1 MERNDHPLSGSFLK
15 RITRLD
21 KKMYV
26 VFTLAYLIVVFF
38 IWAAHVVPDPANF
51 TMGKFSKVTI
61 RSEYTYQ
68 YLDKFNIEIMV
79 RSIASKKPNFFRYLG
94 EHRTVYEN
102 NLSNFIELLKNR
114 NASQFNDLFRE
125 SNFLFST
132 SVYNYILSNRMIIAK
147 YANRLS
153 YLYEVLTSGYVLI
166 DQLKNE
172 GDFPFFVLINNLE
185 TNQVAKEK
193 ALISPLDKGFVLSL
207 IGKLY
212 TGMDKEFKSA
222 LAEIFINLVKPNA
235 IYDEQIRNSMIQVE
249 LERSKNYKV
258 INKGDFIV
266 KRGELINNDNAG
278 KILAYID
285 YKTKDVQGNI
295 WYYFLLALILFVFII
310 YRFYKFEKETF
321 RKDYNIYIALLSFV
335 FVNGIYCS
343 IYVFNEIS
351 YLPFFLTIPYAIVSI
366 TLPLLLRNIRSSLIL
381 LVSFSFYYL
390 FYPSYD
396 LISFINFI
404 ILSFL
409 TVYTSQVLKN
419 RNDFFKVALILA
431 VYEVVF
437 SLIYVGFFRISLA
450 IGEWGVLMLFAFGNA
465 FICAIVGSGIMPLLE
480 NLFNIPTRFRL
491 LELTNPTTSPLLKLM
506 KTEAHGTYNH
516 SMLLGDM
523 CEAAAEKLG
532 IDSLLVKAGGYYHD
546 LGKSEIPQ
554 YFIENQ
560 ENENRHDEIKPSM
573 SASVIK
579 SHVKLGIEIAK
590 KFQLPEE
597 VVDYIREHHG
607 TTTISYFYHQALG
620 LFGDENVNIEDYVYP
635 GPKPKTKGT
644 AMLMLADGIEAT
656 VRAYSQNNER
666 FTTKIIEDIIDDI
679 IQKRLENGQF
689 DDCDITLHDLR
700 VIAEEF
706 NKFLTGYYHKRI
718 EYPNRKENQD

>member
-1 MERNDHPLSGSFLK
+1 MERNNHAVKDGFLNRVLKQDK
-15 RITRLD
+15 RMIAVF
-21 KKMYV
+21 V
-26 VFTLAYLIVVFF
+26 VTYLIIVFF
-38 IWAAHVVPDPANF
+38 IWISHTVPDPTSF
-51 TMGKFSKVTI
+51 TMGRLSRETI
-61 RSEYTYQ
+61 RSEYTFQ

-79 RSIASKKPNFFRYLG
+79 RSISSKKPNFFRFVAD
-94 EHRTVYEN
+94 HRANYVS
-102 NLSNFIELLKNR
+102 NLSNFISLLKTKDS
-114 NASQFNDLFRE
+114 ALFNERFRE

-132 SVYNYILSNRMIIAK
+132 GVYNYILSNRMLIGE

-153 YLYEVLTSGYVLI
+153 YLYDVLVSSYLLI
-166 DQLKNE
+166 DQIKNE
-172 GDFPFFVLINNLE
+172 GDFPYYVLIDNLE

-193 ALISPLDKGFVLSL
+193 TLISPLEKGFVLSL
-207 IGKLY
+207 IGRVY
-212 TGMDKEFKSA
+212 TGMESGFKNA

-235 IYDEQIRNSMIQVE
+235 LYDEQTRNNMIQVD

-258 INKGDFIV
+258 VNKGEFII
-266 KRGELINNDNAG
+266 KRGELINIDNAG

-285 YKTKDVQGNI
+285 YKKEDLGVKL
-295 WYYFLLALILFVFII
+295 WFYFLLALILFVFVI
-310 YRFYKFEKETF
+310 YRLFKFEMDTF
-321 RKDYNIYIALLSFV
+321 GKNYNILIALLTFV

-343 IYVFNEIS
+343 VYLFNEIA
-351 YLPFFLTIPYAIVSI
+351 YLPFFLTIPYAIASI
-366 TLPLLLRNIRSSLIL
+366 TLPVLLKNIRSSLIL

-390 FYPSYD
+390 FYPSFE
-396 LISFINFI
+396 LISFLNFI
-404 ILSFL
+404 VLAFL
-409 TVYTSQVLKN
+409 TIYTSQILKN
-419 RNDFFKVALILA
+419 RNDFFKVALVLS
-431 VYEVVF
+431 VYEILF
-437 SLIYVGFFRISLA
+437 SLIYVYFYRMNLA
-450 IGEWGVLMLFAFGNA
+450 IGEWGVLLLFDFGNA

-480 NLFNIPTRFRL
+480 NIFNIPTRFRL

-506 KTEAHGTYNH
+506 KTEAHGSYNH
-516 SMLLGDM
+516 SILLGDM

-560 ENENRHDEIKPSM
+560 EAENRHDEIKPSM

-579 SHVKLGIEIAK
+579 SHVKLGIEIGK
-590 KFQLPEE
+590 KFNLPEE
-597 VVDYIREHHG
+597 VIDFIREHHG

-635 GPKPKTKGT
+635 GPKPKSKGT
-644 AMLMLADGIEAT
+644 AMLMLADGVEAT

-700 VIAEEF
+700 IIAEEF

-718 EYPNRKENQD
+718 EYPKSKENQD

>member
-1 MERNDHPLSGSFLK
+1 MERNNHSVKGGFLN
-15 RITRLD
+15 RIAHLD
-21 KKMYV
+21 KRMIA
-26 VFTLAYLIVVFF
+26 VFVLAYLTVVFF
-38 IWAAHVVPDPANF
+38 IWISHIVPDPTTF
-51 TMGKFSKVTI
+51 TMGRLSKETI
-61 RSEYTYQ
+61 RSEYTFQ

-79 RSIASKKPNFFRYLG
+79 RSIASKKPIFFRYLSD
-94 EHRTVYEN
+94 HQSVYEN
-102 NLSNFIELLKNR
+102 NLSNFIDLLKTKDIAR
-114 NASQFNDLFRE
+114 FNERFRE

-132 SVYNYILSNRMIIAK
+132 RVYNYILSNRMLIGK

-153 YLYEVLTSGYVLI
+153 YLYDVLTSSYILI
-166 DQLKNE
+166 DQTRNE
-172 GDFPFFVLINNLE
+172 GDFPYFVLINNLE
-185 TNQVAKEK
+185 TNQVPKEK
-193 ALISPLDKGFVLSL
+193 ALISPLEKGFVLSL
-207 IGKLY
+207 IGRVY
-212 TGMDKEFKSA
+212 TGMEGEFKTT
-222 LAEIFINLVKPNA
+222 LAEIFINLVKPDA
-235 IYDEQIRNSMIQVE
+235 LYDEQARNNMIQIE
-249 LERSKNYKV
+249 LERSKNYRV
-258 INKGDFIV
+258 VNKGEFII

-278 KILAYID
+278 RILAYID
-285 YKTKDVQGNI
+285 YKKNDVQVKL
-295 WYYFLLALILFVFII
+295 WFYFLLALILFVFII
-310 YRFYKFEKETF
+310 YRFYNFEKEIF
-321 RKDYNIYIALLSFV
+321 RKDYNVFIALLTFI
-335 FVNGIYCS
+335 FINGIYCS
-343 IYVFNEIS
+343 VYVFNEIS
-351 YLPFFLTIPYAIVSI
+351 YLPFFLTIPYAIASI
-366 TLPLLLRNIRSSLIL
+366 SLPVLLKNTRSSLIL
-381 LVSFSFYYL
+381 LISFSFYYL
-390 FYPSYD
+390 FYSSYD
-396 LISFINFI
+396 LISFLNFI

-409 TVYTSQVLKN
+409 TIYTSKMLKN

-431 VYEVVF
+431 LYEILF
-437 SLIYVGFFRISLA
+437 SLIYVYFYQINLA
-450 IGEWGVLMLFAFGNA
+450 IGEWGVLLLFAFGNG

-480 NLFNIPTRFRL
+480 NIFNIPTRFRL

-546 LGKSEIPQ
+546 LGKTEVPQ

-560 ENENRHDEIKPSM
+560 EAENRHDEIKPSM

-590 KFQLPEE
+590 KFHLPEE
-597 VVDYIREHHG
+597 VIDFIREHHG

-635 GPKPKTKGT
+635 GPKPKSKGT

-700 VIAEEF
+700 IIAEEF
-706 NKFLTGYYHKRI
+706 DKFLTGYYHKRI
-718 EYPNRKENQD
+718 EYPKNKENQD